1 MAFEDYKADMIRCE
15 RCSYCKFTPWIK
27 LDPDFPTVCP
37 SISRYHFQSYSVLG
51 RYVTARAFLDKRID
65 YSDTLLDVIYKCQMD
80 GACDVTCKANRDLE
94 PLLMMLDWRIK
105 CVEEGE
111 LLPAH
116 MSYIEG
122 LRKEDNMMQK
132 SKEERGDWAEGLGLK
147 DLNNEKAEVVFHAG
161 CRLSFDEEL
170 RKVTRGAVT
179 LLKNLGVD
187 FGIFGKME
195 VCCGGRPYE
204 LGYQGELIKYM
215 DHNIEAWGN
224 AGVKTV
230 VTACSDCYTAFKVW
244 YSRFGHN
251 EFEILHITEYLA
263 RMIKE
268 GKIKFTKEVPM
279 TVTYHDP
286 CHLGRLSEP
295 WVPWEGKEKKVLGQ
309 LVLQDPPKTWRRGE
323 NGVYEPPR
331 DILKSIPGIKLVEM
345 PRIKE
350 YAWCCGSGGGVKEA
364 YPDFATWT
372 AGERIDE
379 AKSTGAEALVTACP
393 WCERNFIDTI
403 SERGEKMK
411 VYDIVEL
418 LQEAI

>member
-27 LDPDFPTVCP
+27 LDPDFPIVCP

-111 LLPAH
+111 MLPAH

-179 LLKNLGVD
+179 LL
-187 FGIFGKME
+187 
-195 VCCGGRPYE
+195 
-204 LGYQGELIKYM
+204 
-215 DHNIEAWGN
+215 
-224 AGVKTV
+224 
-230 VTACSDCYTAFKVW
+230 
-244 YSRFGHN
+244 
-251 EFEILHITEYLA
+251 
-263 RMIKE
+263 
-268 GKIKFTKEVPM
+268 
-279 TVTYHDP
+279 
-286 CHLGRLSEP
+286 
-295 WVPWEGKEKKVLGQ
+295 
-309 LVLQDPPKTWRRGE
+309 
-323 NGVYEPPR
+323 
-331 DILKSIPGIKLVEM
+331 
-345 PRIKE
+345 
-350 YAWCCGSGGGVKEA
+350 
-364 YPDFATWT
+364 
-372 AGERIDE
+372 
-379 AKSTGAEALVTACP
+379 
-393 WCERNFIDTI
+393 
-403 SERGEKMK
+403 
-411 VYDIVEL
+411 
-418 LQEAI
+418 

>member
-27 LDPDFPTVCP
+27 LDPDFPIVCP

-111 LLPAH
+111 MLPAH

-195 VCCGGRPYE
+195 ACCGGRAYE
-204 LGYQGELIKYM
+204 WGYQGELIKYM

-379 AKSTGAEALVTACP
+379 AKSTGAEAIVTACP

-411 VYDIVEL
+411 VYDIIEL

>member
-1 MAFEDYKADMIRCE
+1 
-15 RCSYCKFTPWIK
+15 
-27 LDPDFPTVCP
+27 
-37 SISRYHFQSYSVLG
+37 
-51 RYVTARAFLDKRID
+51 
-65 YSDTLLDVIYKCQMD
+65 
-80 GACDVTCKANRDLE
+80 
-94 PLLMMLDWRIK
+94 
-105 CVEEGE
+105 
-111 LLPAH
+111 
-116 MSYIEG
+116 
-122 LRKEDNMMQK
+122 
-132 SKEERGDWAEGLGLK
+132 
-147 DLNNEKAEVVFHAG
+147 
-161 CRLSFDEEL
+161 
-170 RKVTRGAVT
+170 
-179 LLKNLGVD
+179 
-187 FGIFGKME
+187 
-195 VCCGGRPYE
+195 
-204 LGYQGELIKYM
+204 M

-379 AKSTGAEALVTACP
+379 AKSTGAEAIVTACP

-411 VYDIVEL
+411 VYDIIEL